1 MSSKLKSSCW
11 ILLAFFLLICVQ
23 LACNLPSSDDQS
35 GTVEALAESISLT
48 ATADASGD
56 LSSGDSLK
64 TTQARATTDAQAAA
78 ETQSAKANLGDDAQS
93 ATASAIAPIL
103 RELPKYDI
111 DPDLGRVAWIYP
123 PTTLEV
129 EEYMSSD
136 FENRFLFTTVRDF
149 VISADITW
157 NTQYGTSGCGFVLR
171 SDGKE
176 KKGNNYM
183 VILSRVAEGHVIF
196 MTVANGE
203 MAGMKDM
210 YVPFKDPY
218 FTWDNDTTNRLTV
231 VGRENIF
238 TIYTNGSLIGEV
250 KAGEPPTP
258 PAVPTPPP
266 KPPGPL
272 VGEALDRYN
281 QLMENY
287 QEEVEQA
294 ETAYR
299 AQLRAYQ
306 EYETDFREGFVTI
319 GVMNESGHTICHF
332 DNTWLFLIEEQ

>member
-1 MSSKLKSSCW
+1 MLSKHKPSNL
-11 ILLAFFLLICVQ
+11 ILLVFMLIIGVQ
-23 LACNLPSSDDQS
+23 LACNLPSDDDQS

-48 ATADASGD
+48 ATAGASGS
-56 LSSGDSLK
+56 LSSGDALK
-64 TTQARATTDAQAAA
+64 TAEARATSDSLSAA
-78 ETQSAKANLGDDAQS
+78 ETEAAKANLGDDALA
-93 ATASAIAPIL
+93 ATATAIAPIL
-103 RELPKYDI
+103 KELPKYDV
-111 DPDLGRVAWIYP
+111 DPEMGRVAWIYP
-123 PTTLEV
+123 PVTLEV

-176 KKGNNYM
+176 EKGNNYM
-183 VILSRVAEGHVIF
+183 VILSRVAEGHVVF
-196 MTVANGE
+196 MTIANGE

-210 YVPFKDPY
+210 YVPLKDPD

-238 TIYTNGSLIGEV
+238 TIYTNGYFIGEV
-250 KAGEPPTP
+250 KTGEPPSLP
-258 PAVPTPPP
+258 IMPTPPP

-281 QLMENY
+281 RLMEVY
-287 QEEVEQA
+287 DEEVEKA
-294 ETAYR
+294 EAAYR
-299 AQLRAYQ
+299 AQLRVYQ
-306 EYETDFREGFVTI
+306 EYETDFREGFVTL

-332 DNTWLFLIEEQ
+332 DNTWMFLIEEQ